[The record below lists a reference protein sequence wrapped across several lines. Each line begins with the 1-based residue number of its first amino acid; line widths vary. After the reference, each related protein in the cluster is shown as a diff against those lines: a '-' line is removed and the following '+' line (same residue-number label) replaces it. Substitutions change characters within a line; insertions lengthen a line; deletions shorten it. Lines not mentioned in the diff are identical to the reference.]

1 LFGLIISLPNSV
13 FFYLVNDPSVNE
25 SIERDTAFWVGFQL
39 MHVVVT
45 VTSHNISI
53 WLTVYLAYYRYIFL
67 MSATPISNT
76 KSGTKQN
83 KDNMMRQRILDLMK
97 RSSSYRCTVISIISL
112 VAFCVMFC
120 VPSYLWPA
128 IRRKEIFSNQTNS
141 THLIYHISASD
152 LEIASNHTVYNLMF
166 YSQVIWIHTHFIYFL
181 IKFHTS
187 LFLGHICQIY
197 TMFFASHVYFTVDLI
212 IVIYINFFK
221 YFF

>member
-1 LFGLIISLPNSV
+1 MSQCQPGELNRP
-13 FFYLVNDPSVNE
+13 Y
-25 SIERDTAFWVGFQL
+25 RFQL
-39 MHVVVT
+39 CASLFLKLDAHV
-45 VTSHNISI
+45 HK
-53 WLTVYLAYYRYIFL
+53 LR
-67 MSATPISNT
+67 
-76 KSGTKQN
+76 
-83 KDNMMRQRILDLMK
+83 
-97 RSSSYRCTVISIISL
+97 SL